1 MNSPVIELLGV
12 EKVYGSQGA
21 TTVALRDVDLNITA
35 GEVVA
40 LVGPSGSGKS
50 TLLHIVGAM
59 DAPDRGEVRVEGMEI
74 GALSDDDASRFR
86 REKIGF
92 VFQFFNLIP
101 TLTNLDNVA
110 LPARL
115 AGKSASI
122 ARQAA
127 ATLLEQVGLGD
138 RAEDQPESLSGGQQ
152 QRVAVAR
159 ALINEPQ
166 IVLAD
171 EPTGALDSETGRQ
184 VLELLLSIIRE
195 RGATLLMA
203 THSEEALEIAGR
215 VVRLEDGRIV

>member
-21 TTVALRDVDLNITA
+21 TTVALRDVELNIAA

-59 DAPDRGEVRVEGMEI
+59 DAPDRGEVRVAGMEI

-115 AGKSASI
+115 AGKSVSI

-127 ATLLEQVGLGD
+127 AKLLEQVGLGD
-138 RAEDQPESLSGGQQ
+138 RAEDPPESLSGGQQ

-166 IVLAD
+166 IILAD

-184 VLELLLSIIRE
+184 VLELLVSIVGE

-203 THSEEALEIAGR
+203 THSEEALELAGR
-215 VVRLEDGRIV
+215 VVRLEDGRVV